1 MWLDRLA
8 GAPTGL
14 SGQSTPQP
22 GSRSYSPLP
31 RKNFPAT
38 LSPYVTSQRPGHSPR
53 GSSLSLASNE
63 SSTSASLLSSA
74 RRVNGSGLRQTS
86 TTAADVPESL
96 KTLERLLQTDAKERT
111 GSITEEDV
119 GFDVDFGPHSLL
131 DLASSQGSQESED
144 LATSASCSQTAQESR
159 SLSSEGR
166 QCRPNAADASKL
178 DDKDKSRLDHL
189 HRSISACDN
198 VLHSVETNL
207 ASFRRDLAAV
217 SADIEYLQARSTAL
231 SRRLQHR
238 QEVEKTLSPFVDELC
253 ISPDIISKISTGHID
268 DSWAKML
275 SVVDKKSVMHA
286 RKTSLGAPRSKASE
300 ELGPLLERLTM
311 KVRCPSAR
319 WSELNRS
326 DLLITVTQ
334 AIERVRDFLVAQIKA
349 LRSPH
354 INAQII
360 QQQNFVKFKDLYTF
374 LHKHHG
380 TLADEIS
387 QAYMNT
393 MRWYYLTQ
401 FGRYDKALGKL
412 KVHTLDKNDT
422 LGHEDTSRMAAVLSS
437 SRVAGPPHD
446 PFNLGHRADLLK
458 AKNQSA
464 LSSYL
469 AEEDQATH
477 YLEIP
482 FQNFNLALIDN
493 ATAEY
498 TFLVAFFSP
507 ALSISQILRNF
518 NYIFEPTFDLGRRLS
533 KSLASDS
540 FDALGILLCIR
551 LNQHVAFELQRRRV
565 PAVDG
570 YVNGTNMLLWPRLQV
585 VMDRH
590 CESVRLLTNSL
601 PAKHHRSGG
610 QSKLAAAP
618 HVVSQRFGQLLHGF
632 LTLCAEAGDDEPVA
646 ASLQRLRSEVEAFLN
661 RLSLSYGS
669 DKRKSGRFLY
679 NNYSLILTI
688 IGDAEGKLAA
698 AQQEHFEQLKSAH
711 QEES

>member
-144 LATSASCSQTAQESR
+144 LATSASCSQTAQE
-159 SLSSEGR
+159 
-166 QCRPNAADASKL
+166 N
-178 DDKDKSRLDHL
+178 DKDKSRLDHL

-311 KVRCPSAR
+311 K
-319 WSELNRS
+319 
-326 DLLITVTQ
+326 